1 MSRQISGQ
9 DARQLSIQ
17 SVIGQLAALEDYI
30 SRLQAALNE
39 LETRIAVLDA
49 AEKALYTI
57 ENDAEILTPLDGVGG
72 VYVRAKILES
82 KKVIYHVGLDIYI
95 ELPRDKVVEL
105 IREERASIARVAD
118 MYRRELA
125 QASQYYATLRA
136 AVEQAM
142 SQTQQRQG

>member
-1 MSRQISGQ
+1 MSQQLSGQ
-9 DARQLSIQ
+9 DARQVSIQ
-17 SVIGQLAALEDYI
+17 NVLGQLAALEDYI

-57 ENDAEILTPLDGVGG
+57 ENNAEILTPLDGVGD
-72 VYVRAKILES
+72 VYARAKILES
-82 KKVIYHVGLDIYI
+82 GKVIYHVGLDIYI

-105 IREERASIARVAD
+105 IREERASIARIAD

-125 QASQYYATLRA
+125 QASQYYASLRA
-136 AVEQAM
+136 VVEQAV
-142 SQTQQRQG
+142 SRAQQRQG